1 MKIAFTT
8 SGTNLFAPLDSNF
21 AHARKFL
28 VYDVGSK
35 RFEVIDNQY
44 NLNAVQGAGIQS
56 AETAVRLGVKC
67 LVTGFCGPKA
77 FRALSV
83 AGIKI
88 FNTYAPTVAKALIL
102 FLHGYLFEADSG
114 DVERH
119 CA

>member
-8 SGTNLFAPLDSNF
+8 SGTNLFASLDSNF
-21 AHARKFL
+21 AHAPRFL

-35 RFEVIDNQY
+35 RFEIIDNQHD
-44 NLNAVQGAGIQS
+44 LNAVQGAGIQS
-56 AETAVRLGVKC
+56 AETAVRLGVKY
-67 LVTGFCGPKA
+67 LVTGYCGPKA
-77 FRALSV
+77 FRVLCA

-88 FNTYAPTVAKALIL
+88 FNTYAPTVAKALKQYL
-102 FLHGYLFEADSG
+102 DGYLVEVDSG